1 MTTNALICRGRS
13 WMPGWLRFAALAVF
27 SWRIPRAGSPALD
40 LYEVGEFA
48 CSHLARVPHSWFTVG
63 S

>member
-1 MTTNALICRGRS
+1 
-13 WMPGWLRFAALAVF
+13 MPGWLRFAALAVF